1 MNVVILGYGIHGHGE
16 VVVSLFPQLK
26 QMGTKTNNITFIGVL
41 TTCSHI
47 GLVEECSQYFEYM
60 KSNYGLTPKL
70 EHYIFLVDL
79 LGRAGNH
86 DEAHD
91 IL

>member
-1 MNVVILGYGIHGHGE
+1 MILGYGIHGHGE
-16 VVVSLFPQLK
+16 VFVALFPQLK

-47 GLVEECSQYFEYM
+47 GLVEEGSQYFEYM

-70 EHYIFLVDL
+70 ENYICLVDL
-79 LGRAGNH
+79 LGRAGYH
-86 DEAHD
+86 DEARR